1 MMCIYTDVLTFDS
14 PETILAP
21 TADSMLVLAAR
32 VLTAEA
38 PVTLKVHPALYIHP
52 EPTSDGPETNHARA
66 AITVQTDSISIE
78 YYQQDFDKQDK
89 MFEATLAT
97 QLRNAQA
104 LFWQKPSITISLCAD
119 RATAT
124 ARPALYPALNA
135 QAAALSQQ
143 S

>member
-38 PVTLKVHPALYIHP
+38 PVTLKSHNVSQSVCLKL
-52 EPTSDGPETNHARA
+52 GPETNHARA